1 MINRLSHV
9 EVAVTDLDRSREFY
23 CDVLGFEVFA
33 DSADALWLRA
43 PAEFD
48 VWSLKLTRD
57 PHHGL
62 LAFGF
67 RVDADGR
74 LDELAELHERLT
86 LNYVWRAAG
95 EEPGRGRMLR
105 VRAPSG
111 HIVDFEHE
119 VDEVPARGPRGPQL
133 PMRHTHRQHGVG
145 LARLDHVNVRTATLP
160 PALTYFQDHL
170 GFSASE
176 RQIDADGTVQRAWLR
191 RAQGSHDM
199 AIGRDTELGFHHVAY
214 TLRDTAAVI
223 SAADLLSDANLPV
236 IEYGPGR
243 HGITDACFLYIRD
256 PDGNRIEL
264 YAGDYVRDL
273 DRTPIDWTLEEYE
286 TTGLLWWGHQPPA
299 SFLAAGP
306 VVERDLVVRHAG
318 IPTLEEVAAS

>member
-9 EVAVTDLDRSREFY
+9 EVAVTDLGRAREFY
-23 CDVLGFEVFA
+23 RDVLGFEVFTETA
-33 DSADALWLRA
+33 ESLWLRA

-48 VWSLKLTRD
+48 VWSLKLCAD
-57 PHHGL
+57 AAPGL

-67 RVDADGR
+67 RVGSEDA
-74 LDELAELHERLT
+74 LDELARLHDRLAVP
-86 LNYVWRAAG
+86 YRWRATG

-105 VRAPSG
+105 ALAPSG
-111 HIVDFEHE
+111 HLIDFEYE
-119 VDEVPARGPRGPQL
+119 VDEVSIHGPRGPQL
-133 PMRHTHRQHGVG
+133 PMRHTDRQRGVG

-160 PALTYFQDHL
+160 EALDYFQGQL

-176 RQIDADGTVQRAWLR
+176 RQIDADGRVQRAWLR

-199 AIGRDTELGFHHVAY
+199 AIGRDARLGFHHLAY

-256 PDGNRIEL
+256 PDGTRIEL

-273 DRTPIDWTLEEYE
+273 DRPPFDWTLEEYE

-306 VVERDLVVRHAG
+306 VLERGLGAVA
-318 IPTLEEVAAS
+318 PLLQEVAGS

>member
-1 MINRLSHV
+1 MINRLSRV
-9 EVAVTDLDRSREFY
+9 EVAVTDLGRAREFY
-23 CDVLGFEVFA
+23 CGVLGFEVFTE
-33 DSADALWLRA
+33 SPEVLWLRA

-48 VWSLKLTRD
+48 VWSLKLCVK
-57 PHHGL
+57 PAPGL

-67 RVDADGR
+67 RVDREDA
-74 LDELAELHERLT
+74 LDELAQLHDQLGGP
-86 LNYVWRAAG
+86 YQWHGVG
-95 EEPGRGRMLR
+95 QEPGRGRTLR
-105 VRAPSG
+105 ALTPSG
-111 HIVDFEHE
+111 HVVDFEHT
-119 VDEVPARGPRGPQL
+119 VDEVSIHGPRGPQL
-133 PMRHTHRQHGVG
+133 PMRHTDRHRGVG
-145 LARLDHVNVRTATLP
+145 LARLDHVNVRTARLAQ
-160 PALTYFQDHL
+160 ALEYFQGHL

-176 RQIDADGTVQRAWLR
+176 RQIDSEGEVQRAWLR

-199 AIGRDTELGFHHVAY
+199 AIGRDTRLGFHHMAY

-273 DRTPIDWTLEEYE
+273 DRPPFDWTLEEYE

-306 VVERDLVVRHAG
+306 VVERSLGSEAAV
-318 IPTLEEVAAS
+318 LQEVARS

>member
-9 EVAVTDLDRSREFY
+9 EVAVTDLGRARDFY
-23 CDVLGFEVFA
+23 CDTLGFIAFA
-33 DSADALWLRA
+33 QSDDALWLRA
-43 PAEFD
+43 PQEFD

-57 PHHGL
+57 HEHGL

-67 RVDADGR
+67 RVDAEPR
-74 LDELAELHERLT
+74 LDELAAIHERLG
-86 LNYVWRAAG
+86 LAHRWREAG

-105 VRAPSG
+105 VLTPGG
-111 HIVDFEHE
+111 HVVDFEHA
-119 VDEVPARGPRGPQL
+119 VDEVATRDERGPHL
-133 PMRHTHRQHGVG
+133 PMRNTHAQRGVG
-145 LARLDHVNVRTATLP
+145 LARLDHVNVRVAELRA
-160 PALTYFQDHL
+160 ALAYWQEEL

-176 RQIDADGTVQRAWLR
+176 RQIDDDGEVQRAWLR
-191 RAQGSHDM
+191 RGPFSHDM
-199 AIGRDTELGFHHVAY
+199 AIGRDDRIGFHHVAY
-214 TLRDTAAVI
+214 TLPDTSALIA
-223 SAADLLSDANLPV
+223 AADLVSDAGLPV

-273 DRTPIDWTLEEYE
+273 DRPPVDWTLDEYQ
-286 TTGLLWWGHQPPA
+286 TTGLLWWGHEPPA

-306 VVERDLVVRHAG
+306 VLDRRLITSQRD
-318 IPTLEEVAAS
+318 LEEVAAP

>member
-9 EVAVTDLDRSREFY
+9 EVAVTDLGRAREFY
-23 CDVLGFEVFA
+23 CDVLGFEVFTE
-33 DSADALWLRA
+33 SADALWLRA

-48 VWSLKLTRD
+48 VWSLKLCAERS
-57 PHHGL
+57 HGL

-67 RVDADGR
+67 RVDREEA
-74 LDELAELHERLT
+74 LDELAELHDQLGAPYRWRL
-86 LNYVWRAAG
+86 AG

-105 VRAPSG
+105 ALAPSG
-111 HIVDFEHE
+111 HLIDFEHS
-119 VDEVPARGPRGPQL
+119 VDEVSIRGPRGPQL
-133 PMRHTHRQHGVG
+133 PMRHTDRRRGVG
-145 LARLDHVNVRTATLP
+145 LARLDHVNVRTATLSQ
-160 PALTYFQDHL
+160 ALDYFQRRLH
-170 GFSASE
+170 FSASE
-176 RQIDADGTVQRAWLR
+176 RQIDGDGKVQRAWLR
-191 RAQGSHDM
+191 RSPGSHDM
-199 AIGRDTELGFHHVAY
+199 AIGRDARLGFHHLAY

-273 DRTPIDWTLEEYE
+273 DRPAFDWTLEEYE

-306 VVERDLVVRHAG
+306 VLERPLGALQEIG
-318 IPTLEEVAAS
+318 GS

>member
-9 EVAVTDLDRSREFY
+9 EVAVTDLTRAREFY
-23 CDVLGFEVFA
+23 CDVLGFEVF
-33 DSADALWLRA
+33 DQSPEALWLRA

-48 VWSLKLTRD
+48 VWSLKLCAEPT
-57 PHHGL
+57 HGL

-67 RVDADGR
+67 RVDSEEA
-74 LDELAELHERLT
+74 LDELARLHDQLGAPYR
-86 LNYVWRAAG
+86 WRVAG

-105 VRAPSG
+105 VLAPSG
-111 HIVDFEHE
+111 HVIDFEHA
-119 VDEVPARGPRGPQL
+119 VDEVSIRGPRGPQL
-133 PMRHTHRQHGVG
+133 PMRHTDRQRGVG
-145 LARLDHVNVRTATLP
+145 LARLDHVNVRTAMLSQ
-160 PALTYFQDHL
+160 ALDYFQRRLD
-170 GFSASE
+170 FSASE
-176 RQIDADGTVQRAWLR
+176 RQIDTDGKVQRAWLR

-199 AIGRDTELGFHHVAY
+199 AIGRDTRLGFHHMAY

-273 DRTPIDWTLEEYE
+273 DRPPFDWTLEEYE

-306 VVERDLVVRHAG
+306 VLDRALPA
-318 IPTLEEVAAS
+318 LQEVTAS

>member
-9 EVAVTDLDRSREFY
+9 EVAVTDLGRAREFY
-23 CDVLGFEVFA
+23 CDVLGFEVFTETPE
-33 DSADALWLRA
+33 ALWLRA

-48 VWSLKLTRD
+48 VWSLKLSAE
-57 PHHGL
+57 PEAGL

-67 RVDADGR
+67 RVGSEDA
-74 LDELAELHERLT
+74 LDELATLHDRLA
-86 LNYVWRAAG
+86 VPHRWRAAG

-105 VRAPSG
+105 ALAPSG
-111 HIVDFEHE
+111 HVVDFEHE
-119 VDEVPARGPRGPQL
+119 VDEVSIHGPRGPQL
-133 PMRHTHRQHGVG
+133 PMRHTDRQRGAG

-160 PALTYFQDHL
+160 QALDYFQGAL

-176 RQIDADGTVQRAWLR
+176 RQIDSDGQVQRAWLR

-199 AIGRDTELGFHHVAY
+199 AIGRDTRLGFHHMAY
-214 TLRDTAAVI
+214 TLRDNAAVI
-223 SAADLLSDANLPV
+223 SAADLLADANLPV

-256 PDGNRIEL
+256 PDGTRIEL

-273 DRTPIDWTLEEYE
+273 DRPPFDWTLEQYE
-286 TTGLLWWGHQPPA
+286 TTGLLWWGQQPPE

-306 VVERDLVVRHAG
+306 VLERGLGAMT
-318 IPTLEEVAAS
+318 PLLQEVAGS